1 MAVLTPVER
10 TSASFFAPIAAAFG
24 ALAGLFVGTAQG
36 SGILGLLIGAAA
48 VAAMAFVAPN
58 LNNERMARWGIV
70 IIVAVIGFFF
80 AGIAGLIV
88 GAAMGWFFG
97 WLIFWLFESRYRQYL
112 APYLTPGQVLWHYT
126 FRVICGAIFVFLI
139 TPIIVVMPLSFNAQD
154 FFTFTPEML
163 ALDPAGY
170 SLKHYEDFFTS
181 NDWQQALRNSLIVA
195 SSTTA
200 ISTVLG
206 TSRT

>member
-10 TSASFFAPIAAAFG
+10 TDVTFYAPISAAFG

-36 SGILGLLIGAAA
+36 SGILGLLIGAVA
-48 VAAMAFVAPN
+48 VAAMAFVGPN
-58 LNNERMARWGIV
+58 LNNERLARWGILA
-70 IIVAVIGFFF
+70 IVAIIGFFF

-88 GAAMGWFFG
+88 GVALGWFFG
-97 WLIFWLFESRYRQYL
+97 WFIFWLYESRYRQYL

-154 FFTFTPEML
+154 FFTFT
-163 ALDPAGY
+163 
-170 SLKHYEDFFTS
+170 
-181 NDWQQALRNSLIVA
+181 
-195 SSTTA
+195 
-200 ISTVLG
+200 
-206 TSRT
+206 